1 MYIRKTKVV
10 CTIGPASSPP
20 EVMRALILGGMNVAR
35 INFSHGTQEEHLT
48 RVTDLKKLR
57 SELDKPVALLADTKG
72 PEIRIKTFK
81 EGSVK
86 LDAGQSFT
94 ITTKEV
100 EGTDKIVSVSY
111 NNFPKVV
118 KKGARI
124 MIDDGLIELRAE
136 AVNDTDVICNVVNGG
151 FLSDRKS
158 INLPGTK
165 TNMPYMDES
174 DKIDIKFAYDNDFDY
189 IALSFVRS
197 PDDVIMIKEYLA
209 QFGPARCELIAK
221 IESRE
226 GVENIDAILREA
238 DGIMVARGDL
248 GVEIP
253 FEELPPIQK
262 MLIKKCYTAGKK
274 VITATQMLESM
285 TYNPRPTRAEVSDI
299 ANAIFDGTGA
309 IMLSGETAAGK
320 YPVESLTTMV
330 KIAEQTEKSIDFRER
345 SEAIKSGMSVN
356 ITNAISHAACTTAYD
371 LGAAAIAAVT
381 LNGNTARM
389 VSRFRP
395 ATVIAAITPHKK
407 TYMQMALCW
416 GVVPI
421 LSEMLHSSDEIF
433 KAAAE
438 LTKKSGLA
446 KEGDLI
452 VITGS
457 SSAESNITNA
467 LQVYI
472 ID

>member
-20 EVMRALILGGMNVAR
+20 EIMRALILGGMNVAR

-111 NNFPKVV
+111 NDFPKVV

-136 AVNDTDVICNVVNGG
+136 AVNDTDVMCNVVNGG

-197 PDDVIMIKEYLA
+197 PDDVITTVLELVASRLPKYMKLDVLQDIQVLTPMRKSSLGVTSLNAALQQRLNPPGKGKKEREFRSAL
-209 QFGPARCELIAK
+209 F
-221 IESRE
+221 RE
-226 GVENIDAILREA
+226 GDKVMQIKNNYDISWYSYD
-238 DGIMVARGDL
+238 ARGRRTDEGE
-248 GVEIP
+248 GV
-253 FEELPPIQK
+253 FNGDCGL
-262 MLIKKCYTAGKK
+262 
-274 VITATQMLESM
+274 V
-285 TYNPRPTRAEVSDI
+285 
-299 ANAIFDGTGA
+299 
-309 IMLSGETAAGK
+309 
-320 YPVESLTTMV
+320 
-330 KIAEQTEKSIDFRER
+330 KSIDEQNETVRVLFDDNRTVDYDFSQLE
-345 SEAIKSGMSVN
+345 ELDL
-356 ITNAISHAACTTAYD
+356 AY
-371 LGAAAIAAVT
+371 AVT
-381 LNGNTARM
+381 IHKSQGSEYRVVVIPVHSGPPMLLSRNLLYTAVTRARQLAVLVGVPETLYRM
-389 VSRFRP
+389 VDNNREVNRCT
-395 ATVIAAITPHKK
+395 ALERRIKK
-407 TYMQMALCW
+407 LF
-416 GVVPI
+416 
-421 LSEMLHSSDEIF
+421 D
-433 KAAAE
+433 
-438 LTKKSGLA
+438 
-446 KEGDLI
+446 GDM
-452 VITGS
+452 
-457 SSAESNITNA
+457 EE
-467 LQVYI
+467 
-472 ID
+472 